1 MNINVLTMLGALIC
15 AAALITKH
23 LIDKS
28 GHIPE
33 WVYII
38 AYAVAIVLL
47 AAGLAIGN
55 RFGYK

>member
-23 LIDKS
+23 LIDKN
-28 GHIPE
+28 GLIPE

-38 AYAVAIVLL
+38 AYAAAIVLL
-47 AAGLAIGN
+47 AAGLAI
-55 RFGYK
+55 RFKNMM